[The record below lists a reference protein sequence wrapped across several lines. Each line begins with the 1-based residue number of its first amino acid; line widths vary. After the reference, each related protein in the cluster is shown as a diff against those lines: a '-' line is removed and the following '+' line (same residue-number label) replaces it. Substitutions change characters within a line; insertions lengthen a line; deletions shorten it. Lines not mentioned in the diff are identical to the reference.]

1 MRYTY
6 KFLMF
11 IGLFLPVLG
20 VAQTGELANDL
31 KEHVRIL
38 ASPEFEGRGLG
49 TDGIEMAR
57 TYIEAQFEEA
67 GLEQIG
73 DSYFHDFKIRIG
85 LAWVPG
91 RNIVGKIPGSD
102 PELRDEVIVIGA
114 HYDHLGY
121 AVRDGQKV
129 IYHGADD
136 NASGTATLME
146 LAHYFSAN
154 RENLG
159 RTIVFVAFDAEESG
173 LWGARWFLRDSLVAH
188 DQIRTMFSLD
198 MVGMYE
204 EYGGLDLKGMGTLA
218 GGVDMAKSLAE
229 TRGINLKNTGAQIE
243 RRTDTWPFG
252 SIGVPAIH
260 AFTGLVSPYH
270 QPEDT
275 YDLLDYEGMAEIKWF
290 LADLVAEMSTAE
302 DLEPSDRFL
311 ASTRREDGRV
321 VEIRRPFF
329 EYGISLHNGSGFHRH
344 RNEFFRA
351 RSSYNFAGGLFAQ
364 FNLSNRFTLQ
374 PEVLYDYNGSKWE
387 EGSFR
392 RHSVTVPL
400 NVQFNFAQ
408 IENEFRA
415 FLFAGGYYRYNFG
428 GKVAGESI
436 DYDAGFEDTEF
447 GINFGIG
454 VEIIRLHLGWTMRRG
469 MTDLNQ
475 DGGSLGSIRDV
486 NSLFTVGVTF

>member
-1 MRYTY
+1 MKYGLR
-6 KFLMF
+6 FL
-11 IGLFLPVLG
+11 LLLAVLMPWTLS
-20 VAQTGELANDL
+20 AQSGELSERL
-31 KEHVRIL
+31 KEHVQIL

-49 TDGIEMAR
+49 TKGAEMAGE
-57 TYIEAQFEEA
+57 YVKAQFIDA
-67 GLEQIG
+67 GL
-73 DSYFHDFKIRIG
+73 DPLADDFFHEFQVRIG
-85 LAWVPG
+85 LAWVSA
-91 RNIVGKIPGSD
+91 RNVVGVIPGSD
-102 PELRDEVIVIGA
+102 PDLRDEVIVLGA
-114 HYDHLGY
+114 HYDHLGF
-121 AVRDGQKV
+121 AMRDGEKV

-136 NASGTATLME
+136 NASGTATLIE
-146 LAHYFSAN
+146 LAKYFSDN
-154 RENLG
+154 RDQVG

-173 LWGARWFLRDSLVAH
+173 LWGARWFLRDSLVPH
-188 DQIRTMFSLD
+188 DQIKAMFSLD

-204 EYGGLDLKGMGTLA
+204 EYGGLDLRGMGSVA
-218 GGVDMAKSLAE
+218 GGADMAKSQAE
-229 TRGINLKNTGAQIE
+229 ARGINLLNTGAQIE

-252 SIGVPAIH
+252 NIGVPSIH

-290 LADLVAEMSTAE
+290 LADLVTEMSNAE
-302 DLEPSDRFL
+302 ELLPSDRFL

-364 FNLSNRFTLQ
+364 FNLSKRFTLQ

-400 NVQFNFAQ
+400 NLHLNFAQ
-408 IENEFRA
+408 VENEFRA
-415 FLFAGGYYRYNFG
+415 YVFGGGYYRYNFG

-436 DYDAGFEDTEF
+436 DYDIEFEDTEF
-447 GINFGIG
+447 GIGYGIG
-454 VEIIRLHLGWTMRRG
+454 VQIMRVHLGWTMRRAV
-469 MTDLNQ
+469 TDINQ
-475 DGGSLGSIRDV
+475 SSESNSIRHV
-486 NSLFTVGVTF
+486 NSYFTLGISL